1 MSEQSYLSQCR
12 ILVAEDNLVN
22 QKVIKA
28 ILDRAGICF
37 VLVQNGQEAFHRY
50 QTDSFDLVLMD
61 CQMPVIDGLEAT
73 SSIRQFEIQEKRK
86 RCPIVALTANAMSG
100 DRDKCLKAGMDDFL
114 PKPFKNQDLLQKISD
129 LIVVKNQS
137 STN

>member
-1 MSEQSYLSQCR
+1 MNLQTNLSQCR

-37 VLVQNGQEAFHRY
+37 VLVQNGQEAFLRY
-50 QTDSFDLVLMD
+50 QIDSFDLVLMD
-61 CQMPVIDGLEAT
+61 CQMPGLDGLEAT
-73 SSIRQFEIQEKRK
+73 SSIRQFETQKNRK

-129 LIVVKNQS
+129 FIVPKNQTS
-137 STN
+137 L

>member
-1 MSEQSYLSQCR
+1 MNIQSNLSQCL

-28 ILDRAGICF
+28 ILDRAGLRFI
-37 VLVQNGQEAFHRY
+37 LAQNGQEALNHY
-50 QTDSFDLVLMD
+50 QSESFDLVLMD
-61 CQMPVIDGLEAT
+61 CQMPGLSGLEVT
-73 SSIRQFEIQEKRK
+73 TSIRQFEIQENRK

-114 PKPFKNQDLLQKISD
+114 PKPFKNQDLLQKIND
-129 LIVVKNQS
+129 FIAIRDQS
-137 STN
+137 